1 MTTSPTNPTAC
12 PYPFKR
18 PSALEQPP
26 ELRTIH
32 QDPVV
37 PVTLPSGDR
46 ALLITRYADMRAVLS
61 DERVSRDL
69 TRPGTARMTKD
80 NVMFQDPVISPD
92 PPEHTRMRRLITK
105 AFTARRV
112 EQLRP
117 RAEKVVAELL
127 DAMEAGPRPADIN
140 EALAFPL
147 TIRMTCELLGV
158 PLEDQNRFRVW
169 TDHFLSVSR
178 FTGEEIGRARGE
190 LIAYVQ
196 QLVAAKRDEP
206 GDDLISAMITA
217 QDDDASGLTEYELV
231 YWTMLLLIA
240 GYETTAG
247 QLGSS
252 LVVMLSEPE
261 ALAQIR
267 GRPELLPSAVE
278 ELLRLQVMGSSLSM
292 LRYVKEDIE
301 VSGVRIP
308 AGSSIVPS
316 IESANMDPEVF
327 SAPETFDITRQ
338 DNRHVT
344 FSTGLH
350 YCAGAALARMELQ
363 VALGEVVRRFPGL
376 RLAAPADE
384 LPRNEGALIQ
394 NFTEI
399 PVHW

>member
-1 MTTSPTNPTAC
+1 MTTSPSTTRAC

-37 PVTLPSGDR
+37 PVTLPSGDQ

-80 NVMFQDPVISPD
+80 NVMFQDPHISPD

-105 AFTARRV
+105 AFTPRRV
-112 EQLRP
+112 EELRP
-117 RAEKVVAELL
+117 RTEKVVAELL
-127 DAMEAGPRPADIN
+127 DAMEAGPRPADLN

-158 PLEDQNRFRVW
+158 PVEDQDRFRSW

-196 QLVAAKRDEP
+196 QLVAAKRETP
-206 GDDLISAMITA
+206 GDDLVSAMIAA
-217 QDDDASGLTEYELV
+217 QDDDESGLSEYELV

-252 LVVMLSEPE
+252 LVVLLNRPDD
-261 ALAQIR
+261 LAR
-267 GRPELLPSAVE
+267 LRTDPSLVPSAVE

-301 VSGVRIP
+301 IGGVRIP
-308 AGSSIVPS
+308 AGASIIPS
-316 IESANMDPEVF
+316 IESANLDPDAF
-327 SAPETFDITRQ
+327 SSPETFDIERA
-338 DNRHVT
+338 DNHHVT

-350 YCAGAALARMELQ
+350 FCAGAALARMELQ
-363 VALGEVVRRFPGL
+363 VAIGAVLQRFPQL
-376 RLAAPADE
+376 RLAVPADR
-384 LPRNEGALIQ
+384 LPLNEGALIQ
-394 NFTEI
+394 NFLEI

>member
-1 MTTSPTNPTAC
+1 MTMSPTSTGAC

-18 PSALEQPP
+18 PSALEQPQ
-26 ELRTIH
+26 ELRTIRR
-32 QDPVV
+32 DPVV

-46 ALLITRYADMRAVLS
+46 ALLITRYADLRSVLS

-80 NVMFQDPVISPD
+80 NVMFQDPHISPD

-105 AFTARRV
+105 AFTPRRV
-112 EQLRP
+112 EELRP
-117 RAEKVVAELL
+117 RTEKVVAGLL
-127 DAMEAGPRPADIN
+127 DAMEAGPRPGDLN

-158 PLEDQNRFRVW
+158 PIEDQDRFRAW

-196 QLVAAKRDEP
+196 ELVAAKRAEP
-206 GDDLISAMITA
+206 GDDLISAMIA
-217 QDDDASGLTEYELV
+217 VQDDDTSGLSEYELV

-252 LVVMLSEPE
+252 MVMMLDRPQDM
-261 ALAQIR
+261 ARLR
-267 GRPELLPSAVE
+267 DRPELVPPAVE

-301 VSGVRIP
+301 VGGVLIP
-308 AGSSIVPS
+308 AGSSIIPS

-327 SAPETFDITRQ
+327 PSPETFDITRK
-338 DNRHVT
+338 DNHHVT
-344 FSTGLH
+344 FSTGIH
-350 YCAGAALARMELQ
+350 FCAGAALARMELQ
-363 VALGEVVRRFPGL
+363 VALDAVVRRFPGL
-376 RLAAPADE
+376 RLAVPVEE

-394 NFTEI
+394 NFLRI
-399 PVHW
+399 PVEW